1 MSSAVAVHGAGHC
14 SRKAYTRVK
23 MLPVAGLLYTVFGA
37 LRATRRTLH
46 WVRPCALLCT
56 LLIAACAGPDTRI
69 KAPQQTATPLPLVAA
84 HGAAGRAEER
94 KVLERALHGGHGAQD
109 DAELI
114 EHVRKNIAHTSL
126 VAGNRALLLTDGPST
141 FGEFARAIADA
152 SHHIH
157 VETFIFSDDKLGRS
171 FAKLLAEKSR
181 QGVEVRVLYD
191 SIGSWAADDEV
202 FKLMRDAGVEV
213 QAFQPLDSVDV
224 VLSGRINQ
232 RDHRKILIVDGRVAF
247 VGGINIS
254 GTYNMGS
261 SLKPGKEQGLA
272 DGWRDTQVRISG
284 PVVQQFQA
292 LFFAT
297 WAQAAGQQTPAMDD
311 YFPPIESNG
320 RSIIAAL
327 ASEPG
332 AASEAAIHGVHLAA
346 INAAKRRLWI
356 TQAYFA
362 PDLALREA
370 LIAAARRGV
379 DVRVLLPGF
388 SDSETVLSASRAVYG
403 DLLEGQVRIYEFD
416 EAFVHAKTMVVD
428 DSVSLVGSANMDYR
442 SALDNNEVT
451 ALIVDADFVTDL
463 ATVFLRDLAG
473 ASEITLA
480 QWQQRP
486 AKQRVME
493 RAATLLWRWL

>member
-1 MSSAVAVHGAGHC
+1 
-14 SRKAYTRVK
+14 
-23 MLPVAGLLYTVFGA
+23 
-37 LRATRRTLH
+37 
-46 WVRPCALLCT
+46 
-56 LLIAACAGPDTRI
+56 
-69 KAPQQTATPLPLVAA
+69 QQAISPLPLIAA
-84 HGAAGRAEER
+84 HGATGRAEEN
-94 KVLERALHGGHGAQD
+94 KVLARALGSGQGAQD
-109 DAELI
+109 DADLI
-114 EHVRKNIAHTSL
+114 EQVRRSITHTSL
-126 VAGNRALLLTDGPST
+126 VAGNHALLLTDGPST
-141 FGEFARAIADA
+141 FGEFARVIADA
-152 SHHIH
+152 THHIH

-191 SIGSWAADDEV
+191 SIGSWAADDEI

-224 VLSGRINQ
+224 VLSGKINQ
-232 RDHRKILIVDGRVAF
+232 RDHRKILIVDGRIAF

-261 SLKPGKEQGLA
+261 SLKPGKEQGLS

-297 WAQAAGQQTPAMDD
+297 WTQAAGRQPQALDA
-311 YFPPIESNG
+311 YFPSVEENG
-320 RSIIAAL
+320 PAIIAAL
-327 ASEPG
+327 ASEP
-332 AASEAAIHGVHLAA
+332 AHASEAAIHGVHLAA
-346 INAAKRRLWI
+346 ASAAKRRLWI

-370 LIAAARRGV
+370 LTAAARRGV

-403 DLLEGQVRIYEFD
+403 ELLEGQVRIYEFD
-416 EAFVHAKTMVVD
+416 QAFVHAKTMVVD

-451 ALIVDADFVTDL
+451 AVIINTEFVAKL
-463 ATVFLRDLAG
+463 ASVFLRDLAG
-473 ASEITLA
+473 ASEISIE
-480 QWQQRP
+480 QWRQRP
-486 AKQRVME
+486 TRQRVLE